1 LNKNDY
7 LDCLRCVTQDKI
19 ISIKEAERL
28 FKVKVNQLIKAKD
41 YEVENQAHYAISA
54 AKKVFERQVI
64 EVKKMF

>member
-7 LDCLRCVTQDKI
+7 LDCLRCVTKDKI
-19 ISIKEAERL
+19 LSIKEAERL

-54 AKKVFERQVI
+54 AKKVFE
-64 EVKKMF
+64 K